1 MQYPQRGWTLS
12 HFFLRNLQLTQ
23 TVRSGVSADNI
34 LSILNELNRV
44 KEGEYIISHKALSDI
59 INPRSSERGLVA
71 PTSGDKS
78 QLVEFLL

>member
-44 KEGEYIISHKALSDI
+44 KEGRIISHKALSDI